1 MRPQSLRPVGFIR
14 KCRPL
19 GLGPSGWRAVFGVAL
34 AVTLLGGSARV
45 SAVELLPDAPTSYTV
60 NAGDTLWSIAGRFL
74 RDPWR
79 WRELWASNA
88 GPGDPDLIYPGDVLR
103 LSTVD
108 GQPRLGVDR
117 GGESAGGYRGGMRVV
132 KLSPRVRVSALRDAV
147 PTIPIASIGP
157 FLTQPYVANSDQIKR
172 APYVVG
178 FPDEHIVAGVGD
190 AVYVRRIEDTVTD
203 QFQVLRPGDALRDP
217 QTNEILGYESV
228 FVANVALERVGDPAK
243 VRVLRAEREVAIG
256 DRVIPAAQEETLSNF
271 YPRPAPAGLRG
282 QILSV
287 LNGVTQVAHL
297 DVVVINLGTRER
309 LEPGHIFD
317 IYQGGN
323 KVLDQVRSG
332 GANIWAWREES
343 PLSGSFWFGND
354 WTTRSWRHAP
364 PDDSAPIPPTTDMR
378 RQRGTYIHPFER
390 SGVLMV
396 FRTFERV
403 SFAIVLDATRAMHIN
418 DQIAPPPA

>member
-1 MRPQSLRPVGFIR
+1 M
-14 KCRPL
+14 
-19 GLGPSGWRAVFGVAL
+19 VAAL
-34 AVTLLGGSARV
+34 LTAALLGAAARV
-45 SAVELLPDAPTSYTV
+45 PAAELLPDAPETYTV
-60 NAGDTLWSIAGRFL
+60 QPGDTLWSIAGRFL

-79 WRELWASNA
+79 WREVWRSNA
-88 GPGDPDLIYPGDVLR
+88 ESGNPDLIYPGDVLR
-103 LSTVD
+103 LTTVD
-108 GQPRLGVDR
+108 GKPRIGVDR
-117 GGESAGGYRGGMRVV
+117 GGETATGYRGGMRVV
-132 KLSPRVRVSALRDAV
+132 KLTPRVRVSSLRDAV
-147 PTIPIASIGP
+147 PTIPISSIGP
-157 FLTQPYVANSDQIKR
+157 FLTQPYVADSDQIRR

-178 FPDEHIVAGVGD
+178 FPDEHIVVGVGD
-190 AVYVRRIEDTVTD
+190 AVYVRRIDEAVPDR
-203 QFQVLRPGDALRDP
+203 FQILRPGDVLRDP
-217 QTNEILGYESV
+217 KTNEVLGYESV

-243 VRVLRAEREVAIG
+243 VRVLRVEREVAIG
-256 DRVIPAAQEETLSNF
+256 DRVIPAAEEETLSNF

-287 LNGVTQVAHL
+287 LNGVTQVGQL

-309 LEPGHIFD
+309 LEPGHVFE

-323 KVLDQVRSG
+323 KVVDQVRSG
-332 GANIWAWREES
+332 GANTWNWREES
-343 PLSGSFWFGND
+343 PLSGAFWFGND

-378 RQRGTYIHPFER
+378 RQRGTFIHPFER

-403 SFAIVLDATRAMHIN
+403 SFAIVLDATRPMHIN